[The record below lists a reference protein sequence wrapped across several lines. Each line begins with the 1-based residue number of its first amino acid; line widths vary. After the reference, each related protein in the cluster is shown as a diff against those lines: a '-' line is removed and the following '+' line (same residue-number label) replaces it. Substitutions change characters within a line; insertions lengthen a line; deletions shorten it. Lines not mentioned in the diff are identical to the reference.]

1 MQYGISILGILVV
14 LFLAWLASSNRKG
27 IKFKPIITMIVI
39 QILLSLL
46 LLNTEFWLNHHQGNS
61 CCF

>member
-14 LFLAWLASSNRKG
+14 LFLAWLASSNRKE

-39 QILLSLL
+39 QIILSIF
-46 LLNTEFWLNHHQGNS
+46 LLNTDLA
-61 CCF
+61 